1 MKIYTKTGDMGQT
14 GLYDGTRVDKDSIRV
29 ESYGT
34 IDELDS
40 SLGFAR
46 NFIDDPEIVEIIF
59 TIQRNLFDVSAELA
73 TIDKS
78 RLSKTMSEDDVRSLE
93 AIIDCYIEKT
103 PKSNKFIIPG
113 SNKACA
119 ALHVS
124 RTICRRAE
132 RRILTL
138 SKNEEVSPLLI
149 KYINRLSDTIYSIA
163 RYLETDLKYVNFS
176 E

>member
-1 MKIYTKTGDMGQT
+1 MKIYTKTGDKGQT
-14 GLYDGTRVDKDSIRV
+14 GLYDGTRIDKDSMRV

-46 NFIDDPEIVEIIF
+46 NFIEDTEVVEIVYK
-59 TIQRNLFDVSAELA
+59 IQRDLFDVAAQLA

-78 RLSKTMSEDDVRSLE
+78 RIPKEITEDKVKYLE
-93 AIIDCYIEKT
+93 EIIDLYIEKI
-103 PKSNKFIIPG
+103 PKIDKFIIPG

-138 SKNEEVSPLLI
+138 SRHEEVSPMLI
-149 KYINRLSDTIYSIA
+149 KYVNRLSDCIYAMA
-163 RYLETDLKYVNFS
+163 RFLETDLKYVNFDK
-176 E
+176 

>member
-1 MKIYTKTGDMGQT
+1 MKIYTKTGDKGQT
-14 GLYDGTRVDKDSIRV
+14 GLYDGTRIDKDSMRV

-46 NFIDDPEIVEIIF
+46 NFIEDNEIVDIIYQ
-59 TIQRNLFDVSAELA
+59 IQRDLFDVAAQLA
-73 TIDKS
+73 TIDKNK
-78 RLSKTMSEDDVRSLE
+78 LPKEITEYNIKFLEDT
-93 AIIDCYIEKT
+93 IDCYIEKI
-103 PKSNKFIIPG
+103 PKIDKFIIPG

-138 SKNEEVSPLLI
+138 ARHEEVSPLLI
-149 KYINRLSDTIYSIA
+149 KYVNRLSDCIYSLA
-163 RYLETDLKYVNFS
+163 RYLETDLKYVVF
-176 E
+176 EK